1 MCGSDPALTDEQN
14 CLRRYGMGICAWG
27 TAVRRASLQ
36 GVLEWH
42 VVAHRNF
49 AIAIHAPYDFKKYFL
64 NEYNMYSRVSVH
76 TANRHKHARQGAQCV
91 HAASTGRLGVGLQV
105 CTHGFQLY
113 SLLLYDSACNC
124 MIRLAI
130 VQGARGCTAS
140 SQGLVVLGLA
150 GDVAGSYLGLIVSFP
165 PFAPAC
171 LFIPSGV
178 PPQYL
183 LLILQGNTL
192 PPFEYYKGIPSFA
205 SNITRQYPPSLLI
218 LQGNTLQ
225 VRTAPARVSC
235 AERGTLLRRT
245 SILLSSV
252 CAHAQA
258 MVLALLS
265 GGLVSC
271 CMNTTNAECRSTASM
286 VLCVLVSRRAAIAD
300 NCSCTCK
307 CGVTGFG
314 AGIRE

>member
-1 MCGSDPALTDEQN
+1 M
-14 CLRRYGMGICAWG
+14 
-27 TAVRRASLQ
+27 
-36 GVLEWH
+36 H
-42 VVAHRNF
+42 
-49 AIAIHAPYDFKKYFL
+49 
-64 NEYNMYSRVSVH
+64 
-76 TANRHKHARQGAQCV
+76 CV
-91 HAASTGRLGVGLQV
+91 
-105 CTHGFQLY
+105 
-113 SLLLYDSACNC
+113 
-124 MIRLAI
+124 
-130 VQGARGCTAS
+130 
-140 SQGLVVLGLA
+140 
-150 GDVAGSYLGLIVSFP
+150 VAGSCRARPRRRRRRLVPRTHRQFP
-165 PFAPAC
+165 AVRPSVFVHPVRCPAP
-171 LFIPSGV
+171 IPPSNITREY
-178 PPQYL
+178 PPSL
-183 LLILQGNTL
+183 RILQGNTL
-192 PPFEYYKGIPSFA
+192 PPFEYYKGIPSFP

-245 SILLSSV
+245 SMLLSSV